1 MRIIDGFLKR
11 RNIQFDKKIQIRPTT
26 DFAKEAL
33 FNIITSQYDLKT
45 KKILDLCAGSGNISY
60 EFCSRESLSV
70 TSVDFNSRCIRFM
83 KKQAE
88 IMKIKPNIIECEI
101 INFLRKT
108 KMQFDIIFADPP
120 YKFKKTELIH
130 EIIFKKKI
138 LLEGGM
144 LIIEHPD
151 SCNFSSFEKHK
162 ETRKYGKVHF
172 SFFENQ

>member
-33 FNIITSQYDLKT
+33 FNIITNQYNLKT

-60 EFCSRESLSV
+60 EFCSRGALSV
-70 TSVDFNSRCIRFM
+70 TSVDFNSKCIKFM
-83 KKQAE
+83 KKQAA
-88 IMKIKPNIIECEI
+88 IMEIKPNIIECEI
-101 INFLRKT
+101 IKFLQKI
-108 KMQFDIIFADPP
+108 KLQFDIIFADPP
-120 YKFKKTELIH
+120 YKFKKTKLIH

-138 LLEGGM
+138 LIDGGM
-144 LIIEHPD
+144 LIIEHD
-151 SCNFSSFEKHK
+151 GSYNFSSFEKYK

-172 SFFENQ
+172 SFFEN